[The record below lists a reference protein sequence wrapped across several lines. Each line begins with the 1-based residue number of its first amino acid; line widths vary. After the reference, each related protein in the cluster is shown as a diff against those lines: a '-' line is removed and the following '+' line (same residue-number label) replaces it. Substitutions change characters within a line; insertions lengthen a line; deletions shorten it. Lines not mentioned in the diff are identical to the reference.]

1 MPTWIVEP
9 VDTRM
14 IVEYT
19 MWTKDGDV
27 LTSAR
32 YWHKGGVRFV
42 CDIPPAI
49 CLDNPADV
57 GINVQSYFQSKY
69 IADELSELEYNVELL
84 LRSQIVEYPA
94 GMRRKLR
101 EDFDDVWEEHENLD
115 LDGWDV
121 CGTELWFFG
130 PLTLSKTL

>member
-69 IADELSELEYNVELL
+69 IAGELSELEYNVEMS

-101 EDFDDVWEEHENLD
+101 EEHENLD
-115 LDGWDV
+115 LDGWEV

>member
-84 LRSQIVEYPA
+84 LRRQIVEYPA

-101 EDFDDVWEEHENLD
+101 EDFDDVWEEHEN
-115 LDGWDV
+115 
-121 CGTELWFFG
+121 
-130 PLTLSKTL
+130 